1 MLKGHGKTFSKSI
14 GAKKF
19 NQAKLAEKSQFKHN
33 PCCKFNLIFF
43 PYKLKLTKA

>member
-19 NQAKLAEKSQFKHN
+19 NQAKLAEKS
-33 PCCKFNLIFF
+33 
-43 PYKLKLTKA
+43 